1 MRISRALATVSIT
14 LAAVG
19 GACALAAAATPGSPA
34 GESGG
39 ALAEP
44 IVEQYGV
51 GNAAPARGSRPGA
64 RASVAPEPAGGAEA
78 PPAEAAQEEQ
88 PTSPGGEPQDGGEQ
102 PAEEPAEAIEPRGGA
117 DGGGSSGDIA
127 PVTGG
132 LPSTGFE
139 LSAMALVGL
148 GLLLLGA
155 ALRPRPRAPT
165 GRR

>member
-1 MRISRALATVSIT
+1 MRISRALATVSIA
-14 LAAVG
+14 LAALS
-19 GACALAAAATPGSPA
+19 GACAFAAAATPGSPA
-34 GESGG
+34 AESGG

-44 IVEQYGV
+44 IVEQHG
-51 GNAAPARGSRPGA
+51 GGHAAPARRSKPGA
-64 RASVAPEPAGGAEA
+64 KASVAPEPAGGAEA
-78 PPAEAAQEEQ
+78 PPAEAAQEDQ

-102 PAEEPAEAIEPRGGA
+102 PPEPAEPRGGEN
-117 DGGGSSGDIA
+117 GGGSSGDIA

-155 ALRPRPRAPT
+155 VLRPRRRMPA